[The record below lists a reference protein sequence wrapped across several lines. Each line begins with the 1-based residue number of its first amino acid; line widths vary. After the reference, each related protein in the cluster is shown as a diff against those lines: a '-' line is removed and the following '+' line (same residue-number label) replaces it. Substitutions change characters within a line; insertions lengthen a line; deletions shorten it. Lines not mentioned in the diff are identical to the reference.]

1 MSNLRLK
8 EVAKEA
14 TNKDFYNS
22 FFTSSKV
29 TTLIGYFGQLISAL
43 TEFHFIFSAAGGAYQ
58 PPFTLSNILA
68 FLAGSVAVYIFEVV
82 GVRIYLVRIIR
93 QIVNLDFSG
102 SERKMLFGFNLIFV
116 VALCGANLVTSFLGQ
131 KYSFASKT
139 NVTTT
144 DKTHQLSNDKNNKV
158 EAINSHFNDLQT
170 TLISNY
176 DNDKT
181 SIQSNFD
188 DDVKALKNS
197 QSKFKDLDW
206 KYNEYTLK
214 IDKKGEE
221 KTAALNA
228 LLSQLNIDKEQIR
241 SDRTT
246 QINSV
251 TGTYDNRINDVSKV
265 AISNVGMWLLVQ
277 KYTLPILIIFIL
289 LSWVAIVYNEVFL
302 KGSGQTIEIK
312 AVAKKPLLITVF
324 LLGIYEKIYQFFYWI
339 VGTLIGNKKYQFDDI
354 QQYVVKYELN
364 QNKDTETRLKIESQN
379 GWQGSQQVRQIGYNR
394 NNQNNTE
401 QPKNEQPT
409 NNFSGLKMDDLSN
422 DKTMNYTNN
431 DNSITKVVTIPKSD
445 LKGNERSC
453 KNCNEKYIYK
463 HHKQMY
469 CKNACRIE
477 NWEKRT
483 GKTLKKKS
491 KK

>member
-8 EVAKEA
+8 EVANEA

-29 TTLIGYFGQLISAL
+29 TFLIGVFGQLISSI
-43 TEFHFIFSAAGGAYQ
+43 TEFHFIFCATGGAYQ
-58 PPFTLSNILA
+58 PTFTLQNILP
-68 FLAGSVAVYIFEVV
+68 FLSGLIAIYIFEVV
-82 GVRIYLVRIIR
+82 GVRVFLVRIIR
-93 QIVNLDFSG
+93 QIVNVEFEG
-102 SERKMLFGFNLIFV
+102 NERKILFVFNLLFV
-116 VALCGANLVTSFLGQ
+116 CVLCGSNLVTSWLGQ
-131 KYSFASKT
+131 KYSFSEKT

-144 DKTHQLSNDKNNKV
+144 DKTYQLSNEKTAKV
-158 EAINSHFNDLQT
+158 ESINSHFNDLQT
-170 TLISNY
+170 ALISNY
-176 DNDKT
+176 DNAKA

-188 DDVKALKNS
+188 DDVKELKNS
-197 QSKFKDLDW
+197 QKKFKDLDW

-214 IDKKGEE
+214 IDKKGEA
-221 KTAALNA
+221 KTVDLNA
-228 LLSQLNIDKEQIR
+228 LLSQLNIDKEEIR
-241 SDRTT
+241 SDRTA
-246 QINSV
+246 QINSI
-251 TGTYDNRINDVSKV
+251 TANFESRISDVSKTENQTV
-265 AISNVGMWLLVQ
+265 DMWLLVQ
-277 KYTLPILIIFIL
+277 RYTMPILVIFIL
-289 LSWVAIVYNEVFL
+289 LSWVAIVYNEVFM
-302 KGSGQTIEIK
+302 KGAGQTIEVK
-312 AVAKKPLLITVF
+312 KVAKKPLLIVVF
-324 LLGIYEKIYQFFYWI
+324 ALGIYEKIYQVFYWI

-379 GWQGSQQVRQIGYNR
+379 GWQGRQQVRQIGYNR
-394 NNQNNTE
+394 NNQNNIE

-431 DNSITKVVTIPKSD
+431 DNSITKVVRVEKID

-477 NWEKRT
+477 SWEKRT
-483 GKTLKKKS
+483 GKRLKKKS

>member
-8 EVAKEA
+8 EVANEA

-29 TTLIGYFGQLISAL
+29 TNTIGFFGQFISSL
-43 TEFHFIFSAAGGAYQ
+43 TEFHFIFSALSGAYK
-58 PPFTLSNILA
+58 PFFTISNILP
-68 FLAGSVAVYIFEVV
+68 FLAGLVAIYIFEVV
-82 GVRIYLVRIIR
+82 GVRVFLVRIIR
-93 QIVNLDFSG
+93 QIVNLDFLG
-102 SERKMLFGFNLIFV
+102 SERKTLFVFNLIFV
-116 VALCGANLVTSFLGQ
+116 FVLCGSNLLLSVLGQ
-131 KYSFASKT
+131 KYSFSSKT

-144 DKTHQLSNDKNNKV
+144 DKTYKLSNEKSTKIQSTNL
-158 EAINSHFNDLQT
+158 HFDGLQSDL
-170 TLISNY
+170 LSNY
-176 DNDKT
+176 ENSKTSVINTFDND
-181 SIQSNFD
+181 
-188 DDVKALKNS
+188 VKLLKEN
-197 QSKFKDLDW
+197 QKKFKDLDW
-206 KYNEYTLK
+206 KFNEYTLK
-214 IDKKGEE
+214 IDSKGEA
-221 KTAALNA
+221 KTSDLSG
-228 LLSQLNIDKEQIR
+228 LLFTFNVDKERLRNDQK
-241 SDRTT
+241 T
-246 QINSV
+246 QINSI
-251 TGTYDNRINDVSKV
+251 TANFESRINDVSKTET
-265 AISNVGMWLLVQ
+265 SNVDMWLLVQ

-289 LSWVAIVYNEVFL
+289 LSWVAIVYNEIFL
-302 KGSGQTIEIK
+302 KGAGQTIEIK
-312 AVAKKPLLITVF
+312 EVAKKPLLITVF
-324 LLGIYEKIYQFFYWI
+324 ALGIYEKIYQVFYWI

-379 GWQGSQQVRQIGYNR
+379 GWQVRQQVRQIGYNR

-409 NNFSGLKMDDLSN
+409 NNFSN

-453 KNCNEKYIYK
+453 KNCDEKYIYK

-469 CKNACRIE
+469 CTDKCRIE
-477 NWEKRT
+477 SWEKRT

>member
-1 MSNLRLK
+1 MANLRLK
-8 EVAKEA
+8 EVANEA

-29 TTLIGYFGQLISAL
+29 TTLIGYFGQFISAL

-58 PPFTLSNILA
+58 PPFTLSNILP
-68 FLAGSVAVYIFEVV
+68 FLAALIGIYIFEIV

-144 DKTHQLSNDKNNKV
+144 DVTHELSNEKSNKV
-158 EAINSHFNDLQT
+158 QSINNHFDGLKSD
-170 TLISNY
+170 LISNY
-176 DNDKT
+176 DIAKN
-181 SIQSNFD
+181 SIINTFD
-188 DDVKALKNS
+188 TDIKLLKNS

-206 KYNEYTLK
+206 KYNDYTLK

-228 LLSQLNIDKEQIR
+228 LLSQMNIDKEEIR

-246 QINSV
+246 QINSIA
-251 TGTYDNRINDVSKV
+251 GAYDNRINDVSKTENQ
-265 AISNVGMWLLVQ
+265 NVDLWLLVQ
-277 KYTLPILIIFIL
+277 KYTLPILVIFIL
-289 LSWVAIVYNEVFL
+289 LSWVAIIYNEIFL
-302 KGSGQTIEIK
+302 KGAGQTIEIK
-312 AVAKKPLLITVF
+312 EVAKKPLLIVIF
-324 LLGIYEKIYQFFYWI
+324 AEGIYEKIYQLFYWV
-339 VGTLIGNKKYQFDDI
+339 VGTIIGNKKYQFDDI

-394 NNQNNTE
+394 NNQNNIE

-422 DKTMNYTNN
+422 DKTMNYSNN
-431 DNSITKVVTIPKSD
+431 DNSITKIVTVQKSE

-483 GKTLKKKS
+483 GKRLKKKS

>member
-8 EVAKEA
+8 EVANEA
-14 TNKDFYNS
+14 TNKDFYNQ
-22 FFTSSKV
+22 FFTASKV
-29 TTLIGYFGQLISAL
+29 TFIIGLFGQLLSSV
-43 TEFHFIFSAAGGAYQ
+43 TEFHFIFSATGGAYK
-58 PPFTLSNILA
+58 PPFTLSNILP
-68 FLAGSVAVYIFEVV
+68 FLAALIAIYVFEVI

-93 QIVNLDFSG
+93 QIVNLEFQG
-102 SERKMLFGFNLIFV
+102 KERKILFLFNLIFV
-116 VALCGANLVTSFLGQ
+116 LSLCGANLLTSYLGQ
-131 KYSFASKT
+131 RYSFEQKT

-144 DKTHQLSNDKNNKV
+144 DKTYELSNEKSAKI
-158 EAINSHFNDLQT
+158 ESINTHFDGLQA

-181 SIQSNFD
+181 SIINTFD
-188 DDVKALKNS
+188 TDVKALKNS
-197 QSKFKDLDW
+197 QSKFKDLEW

-214 IDKKGEE
+214 IDKKGEA

-228 LLSQLNIDKEQIR
+228 LLSQMNIDKEQIR
-241 SDRTT
+241 NARTT
-246 QINSV
+246 QINSI

-265 AISNVGMWLLVQ
+265 AISNVDMWLLVQ
-277 KYTLPILIIFIL
+277 KYTLPLLIILIL

-302 KGSGQTIEIK
+302 KGAGQTIEIK
-312 AVAKKPLLITVF
+312 EVAKKPLLIVIF
-324 LLGIYEKIYQFFYWI
+324 ALGIYEKIYQFFYWLVARI
-339 VGTLIGNKKYQFDDI
+339 IGSKKYEFGDI
-354 QQYVVKYELN
+354 QQDVVKY
-364 QNKDTETRLKIESQN
+364 QIKQKQPTENPIN
-379 GWQGSQQVRQIGYNR
+379 VAAQVRQIGYNR
-394 NNQNNTE
+394 NNQNNIE

-409 NNFSGLKMDDLSN
+409 NNFSGLKMNDLSN

-431 DNSITKVVTIPKSD
+431 DNSITKIVTVQKSE